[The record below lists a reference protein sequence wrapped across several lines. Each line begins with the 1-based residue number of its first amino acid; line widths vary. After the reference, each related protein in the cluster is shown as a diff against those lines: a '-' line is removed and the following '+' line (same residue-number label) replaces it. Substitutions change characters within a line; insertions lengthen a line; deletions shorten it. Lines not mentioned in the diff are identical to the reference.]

1 MKIVRMDDSQYRY
14 DVDLLMNIGR
24 ALLKRGFLTPEKKK
38 AVADIE
44 NMVSARLGYPWR
56 AIVDV
61 SPPVEI
67 KPDPEE
73 IERQWQEALA
83 RQRAL
88 FADKVNDSGPEEGE
102 IREDLPLVPGEAFVQ
117 LIKGSAED
125 KCDAVLYVSADR
137 VRTMIHL
144 SIGLM
149 CGKFSS
155 AFLKE
160 VRNEVFKLE
169 YPDRT
174 FQTNVLNTI
183 QQAVNMK
190 RDAEIKFE
198 RRFDTF
204 RVTSLP
210 KRIYY
215 NRRTGKR
222 MGKVLTI
229 EFSDI
234 PKITTLNKVLKFMKI
249 FRDPEPKTPLEEEA
263 LALLKARGLELE
275 REKKFP
281 HLRKKKKKVDP

>member
-1 MKIVRMDDSQYRY
+1 
-14 DVDLLMNIGR
+14 
-24 ALLKRGFLTPEKKK
+24 
-38 AVADIE
+38 
-44 NMVSARLGYPWR
+44 
-56 AIVDV
+56 
-61 SPPVEI
+61 
-67 KPDPEE
+67 
-73 IERQWQEALA
+73 
-83 RQRAL
+83 
-88 FADKVNDSGPEEGE
+88 
-102 IREDLPLVPGEAFVQ
+102 
-117 LIKGSAED
+117 
-125 KCDAVLYVSADR
+125 
-137 VRTMIHL
+137 
-144 SIGLM
+144 
-149 CGKFSS
+149 
-155 AFLKE
+155 
-160 VRNEVFKLE
+160 
-169 YPDRT
+169 
-174 FQTNVLNTI
+174 VLNTI